1 MEKSIR
7 CDCIGGEHYLHF
19 YFFEDTPIIYVD
31 MMAKS
36 PTSLIKRLKNAI
48 NVLSGRESCYDGIV
62 LNKEK
67 SQELI
72 GYLKDFWKI

>member
-19 YFFEDTPIIYVD
+19 YFFKDEPQIYVD

-36 PTSLIKRLKNAI
+36 PKTLGRRIQDAI
-48 NVLSGRESCYDGIV
+48 NALRGREYCYDGIC

-72 GYLKDFWKI
+72 NYLRNFWEI